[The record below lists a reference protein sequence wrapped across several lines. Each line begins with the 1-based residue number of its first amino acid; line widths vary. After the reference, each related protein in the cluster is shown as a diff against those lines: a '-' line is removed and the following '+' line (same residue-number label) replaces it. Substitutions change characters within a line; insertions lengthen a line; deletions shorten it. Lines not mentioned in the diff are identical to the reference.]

1 MHMQTLPSW
10 VWMVYYGFLFIT
22 LVTTVIS
29 IIRKKNTIF
38 SIVVAAITMLVPAV
52 SLINSIGRN
61 GNEFEYWFEQLREGQ
76 LWSIFVTIG
85 YVIIVIWL
93 LTFSFNK
100 KTANSGKSSK

>member
-10 VWMVYYGFLFIT
+10 VWMVYYSFLFIT

-29 IIRKKNTIF
+29 IIRKKNTFF
-38 SIVVAAITMLVPAV
+38 SIIVAAVTMLVPAV
-52 SLINSIGRN
+52 SLINNIGRD
-61 GNEFEYWFEQLREGQ
+61 GNEFEYWFEQLQEGQ
-76 LWSIFVTIG
+76 MWSIFVTIG

-100 KTANSGKSSK
+100 QQSSSDKSSE